1 MNRAILIQVMTILS
15 LPIFAQSKLTGTVVD
30 GATGETLI
38 GASIVVQGTGTG
50 GVTDLDGHFSIDL
63 PKGKTKV
70 KTDYYKQYSN
80 LAKREIVNAIGDNDD
95 AIHFLFDNNDAVGR
109 RPLRSMN
116 LDVNE
121 ISLPQDLLQLANDMP
136 DGRKIL
142 YDYENDGHM
151 YE

>member
-1 MNRAILIQVMTILS
+1 MKRLISMGLGLMSNDELDNYIYQFM
-15 LPIFAQSKLTGTVVD
+15 
-30 GATGETLI
+30 GE
-38 GASIVVQGTGTG
+38 
-50 GVTDLDGHFSIDL
+50 

-142 YDYENDGHM
+142 YDYENEGDM